1 MTRGAKANAIEIL
14 DAPTAVVN
22 VCIYVSKL
30 YMVYKIHN
38 NIGPIPKLNTTGKQ
52 MFLLLIQTSLQAV
65 DTLNTKSIHQH

>member
-14 DAPTAVVN
+14 DAPTADVN

-52 MFLLLIQTSLQAV
+52 MF
-65 DTLNTKSIHQH
+65 DTLNAKSIHQH